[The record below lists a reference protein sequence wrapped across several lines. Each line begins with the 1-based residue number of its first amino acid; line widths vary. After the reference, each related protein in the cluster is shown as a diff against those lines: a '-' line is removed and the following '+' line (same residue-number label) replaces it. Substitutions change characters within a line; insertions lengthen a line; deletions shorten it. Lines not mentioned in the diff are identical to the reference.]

1 MRIFNEEDRQKG
13 LDLVAINWNNAA
25 HYTHTQL
32 HTHTDLHSYV
42 LHLSWD
48 ISTKWKCISQAN
60 CQAAICLPKQVS
72 HNIFGIRY
80 D

>member
-1 MRIFNEEDRQKG
+1 MRIFDKEDRQKG

-25 HYTHTQL
+25 LFTHTQR
-32 HTHTDLHSYV
+32 DLHSYA

-60 CQAAICLPKQVS
+60 CRAAICLLKQVC